1 MWLKYWNRSS
11 EGLRD
16 LQPWDLQHRKDK
28 ALSCPGSSRA
38 FSRGWAGWP
47 CHPESL
53 LMENRV
59 LCTVPIKTQV
69 GEWCTPM
76 PKAHEFSRK
85 TAFSFNEF
93 HLRSYLT
100 WQCNYFSE
108 LLNRFHHWALCG
120 VRPALGTKWP
130 LGLCCFFFSLRSVT
144 RFSKSPLS
152 HTRILSLCIDEW
164 SLHNIPME
172 ISVWGDL
179 GQITQLYLVKVSWN
193 ACLLTSHVRSRAWV
207 MVWPSWLTRGGH
219 RSPDWLYLFNW
230 LVCSMTIPLTKP
242 MNKALRSI

>member
-1 MWLKYWNRSS
+1 MFSPDLGKSARREPSGTSGVLPQLRTRNTFFTVRLKYWNRSS
-11 EGLRD
+11 KGLRD

-28 ALSCPGSSRA
+28 ALSCPGSSRT

-59 LCTVPIKTQV
+59 LCEVPIKTQV

-85 TAFSFNEF
+85 TAFSFSEF

-120 VRPALGTKWP
+120 VRPALGTKWL
-130 LGLCCFFFSLRSVT
+130 LGLCCFFFFPWDLLLGSASL
-144 RFSKSPLS
+144 
-152 HTRILSLCIDEW
+152 LSLI
-164 SLHNIPME
+164 
-172 ISVWGDL
+172 L
-179 GQITQLYLVKVSWN
+179 GSFPYTQMSDHCTTFPWK
-193 ACLLTSHVRSRAWV
+193 
-207 MVWPSWLTRGGH
+207 
-219 RSPDWLYLFNW
+219 
-230 LVCSMTIPLTKP
+230 
-242 MNKALRSI
+242 